1 MERMIRLDN
10 KFVVKIKN
18 KYYLTNVSNVGEWR
32 KMGDSEK
39 AKRYLELYKSNS
51 NINIKTK
58 PSKKRLRTI
67 KKNIVVKGGGWPFAI
82 NMIGQKGGWKSKMT
96 GGWINK
102 IKGGFRPW
110 GAITST
116 TGQKGGWDHTKRN

>member
-39 AKRYLELYKSNS
+39 AKCKGKNVTDKVKRYLELYKSNS

-67 KKNIVVKGGGWPFAI
+67 KKKIVVKGG
-82 NMIGQKGGWKSKMT
+82 
-96 GGWINK
+96 
-102 IKGGFRPW
+102 
-110 GAITST
+110 
-116 TGQKGGWDHTKRN
+116 D